1 MSENNQ
7 NLMFFV
13 QPGDSAFTDPERIMK
28 TYLNRFMI
36 SEDDQVKDKYHL
48 NSVFYAHN

>member
-1 MSENNQ
+1 MPKRNE

-13 QPGDSAFTDPERIMK
+13 QPGDSAFTDPERMMK

-36 SEDDQVKDKYHL
+36 SEDDQVKHKYHMNFKISDL
-48 NSVFYAHN
+48 V

>member
-1 MSENNQ
+1 MPKRNE

-13 QPGDSAFTDPERIMK
+13 QPGDSAFTDPERTMK

-36 SEDDQVKDKYHL
+36 SEDDQVKNKCRL
-48 NSVFYAHN
+48 TSTFNSHK